1 MHPESPP
8 ASNNKTECYQLDIN
22 LLAKAH
28 SMTHS
33 RGDGRISVA
42 DITELLNIILKENK
56 SNKTQPIKPRFI
68 YILRLELTYQVMFYH
83 TCKYFILEL

>member
-42 DITELLNIILKENK
+42 DITELLNDDYSNPAKVETILYLY
-56 SNKTQPIKPRFI
+56 KTMNFTDAARKYLLKAIKFEI
-68 YILRLELTYQVMFYH
+68 HE
-83 TCKYFILEL
+83 